1 MKLLA
6 CLAAAAAAAAVPL
19 ASARRLAPREARV
32 LYDGFKVFE
41 IDAPE
46 GVDAIIE
53 KIANIDFIDVDEG
66 SPDSYSVAVAP
77 ESVKDFE
84 ALGLKHVVVH
94 EDLGA
99 DILLEGDL
107 QPYASRK
114 LSRASSEA
122 LSAHLPGVEWFNA
135 YHAYADHV
143 DYIEDLH
150 YAFSHNSELVI
161 AGKSYE
167 GRDIHGIHLWGKGGK
182 SSKPAI
188 YWHSTTHARE
198 WITTMTVEYFLY
210 QLISG
215 YLASDAEVTAL
226 LNAYDFYVL
235 PVVNP
240 DGFIH
245 SQTTDRLWRKNRQPR
260 CNQACIG
267 TDLNR
272 NWPHYW
278 NVTGGASDDPCAQSY
293 RGLSPGDTPEMASFT
308 AYTDKVASAHPDGIK
323 FFVDWHAF
331 GHIILMPYGGNCSLR
346 VANYD
351 RQMELARQTTAII
364 ESVAGSKY
372 RYGPVCDVLYAAS
385 GGSMDYVYDIAG
397 ADIAW
402 GWELSPASEA
412 AGGFVLPAEKILA
425 TAQENWKG
433 VKWLLTQL

>member
-1 MKLLA
+1 MRFLA

-32 LYDGFKVFE
+32 LYNGFKVFE

-46 GVDAIIE
+46 GVDAILE
-53 KIANIDFIDVDEG
+53 QIANIDFIDVDEG

-150 YAFSHNSELVI
+150 YAFSNNSELVI

-198 WITTMTVEYFLY
+198 WITTMTVEYFLF

-293 RGLSPGDTPEMASFT
+293 R
-308 AYTDKVASAHPDGIK
+308 
-323 FFVDWHAF
+323 
-331 GHIILMPYGGNCSLR
+331 
-346 VANYD
+346 
-351 RQMELARQTTAII
+351 
-364 ESVAGSKY
+364 
-372 RYGPVCDVLYAAS
+372 
-385 GGSMDYVYDIAG
+385 
-397 ADIAW
+397 
-402 GWELSPASEA
+402 
-412 AGGFVLPAEKILA
+412 
-425 TAQENWKG
+425 
-433 VKWLLTQL
+433 

>member
-1 MKLLA
+1 MRFLA

-32 LYDGFKVFE
+32 LYNGFKVFE

-66 SPDSYSVAVAP
+66 SPDSYS
-77 ESVKDFE
+77 
-84 ALGLKHVVVH
+84 
-94 EDLGA
+94 
-99 DILLEGDL
+99 
-107 QPYASRK
+107 
-114 LSRASSEA
+114 
-122 LSAHLPGVEWFNA
+122 
-135 YHAYADHV
+135 
-143 DYIEDLH
+143 
-150 YAFSHNSELVI
+150 
-161 AGKSYE
+161 
-167 GRDIHGIHLWGKGGK
+167 
-182 SSKPAI
+182 
-188 YWHSTTHARE
+188 
-198 WITTMTVEYFLY
+198 
-210 QLISG
+210 
-215 YLASDAEVTAL
+215 
-226 LNAYDFYVL
+226 
-235 PVVNP
+235 
-240 DGFIH
+240 
-245 SQTTDRLWRKNRQPR
+245 
-260 CNQACIG
+260 
-267 TDLNR
+267 
-272 NWPHYW
+272 
-278 NVTGGASDDPCAQSY
+278 
-293 RGLSPGDTPEMASFT
+293 
-308 AYTDKVASAHPDGIK
+308 VASAHPDGIK

-412 AGGFVLPAEKILA
+412 AGGFVLPAEKILP

>member
-1 MKLLA
+1 MKFLA
-6 CLAAAAAAAAVPL
+6 SLAVAALPL
-19 ASARRLAPREARV
+19 ASARRLAPREAKV
-32 LYDGFKVFE
+32 SYDGYKVFE
-41 IDAPE
+41 IDAPQ
-46 GVDAIIE
+46 GVDAVVD
-53 KIANIDFIDVDEG
+53 KIANINFIDVDEG

-84 ALGLKHVVVH
+84 ALGLKSVVVH

-99 DILLEGDL
+99 DILLEGEL
-107 QPYASRK
+107 QPHASRK
-114 LSRASSEA
+114 HARASSETG
-122 LSAHLPGVEWFNA
+122 SADLPGLEWFDA
-135 YHAYADHV
+135 YHSYADHL

-150 YAFSHNSELVI
+150 SAFPNNSELVV

-167 GRDIHGIHLWGKGGK
+167 GREIRGIHFWGEGGKG
-182 SSKPAI
+182 SKPAV

-198 WITTMTVEYFLY
+198 WITTMTVEYFLH

-215 YLASDAEVTAL
+215 FLASDPEITAL
-226 LNAYDFYVL
+226 LNTYDFYVL

-278 NVTGGASDDPCAQSY
+278 NITGGASDDPCSMAY

-308 AYTDKVASAHPDGIK
+308 AYTDEVAAAHPEGIK

-331 GHIILMPYGGNCSLR
+331 GHLILMPYGGNCSLR
-346 VANYD
+346 AANYD
-351 RQMELARQTTAII
+351 RQMELAGKTAAII
-364 ESVAGSKY
+364 EGVAGSKY

-385 GGSMDYVYDIAG
+385 GGSMDYIFDIAG

-402 GWELSPASEA
+402 GWELSPADA
-412 AGGFVLPAEKILA
+412 AGGGFVLPADKILA
-425 TAQENWKG
+425 TVTENWKG
-433 VKWLLTQL
+433 VKWLLAEL